1 MVCLHMARKLIQNGD
16 IVSLDEDV
24 GDLENGD
31 ILIEDGEIIDIG
43 QDLSDTAGGAEVV
56 DASDHVVVPGF
67 VDSHIHLAQTQVRGI
82 AGDWSLM
89 GEYFEHMLG
98 NITGLYQPEDMYLG
112 GLFGA
117 LEKLYTGTTTA
128 LDWSYPNSL
137 EHGERAVDAL
147 KDAGLRTVYTYGPP
161 GDDAAKW
168 WYDSD
173 VGLPEQNIREL
184 YNEEIRDDDLLSLA
198 IGLRGPDFCTD
209 EIARSDLELAR
220 DMGVIATI
228 HMGAAQWTS
237 SEYNPGYQGFGAIED
252 MLGPDVN
259 IAHANHFSQ
268 EEVQHAVDQG
278 ATFSST
284 PEVEMQMGH
293 GIPVT
298 GKVLDAGGR
307 VAWGVDVCSN
317 VSGDMGSQMRIGLQ
331 VHRMLENQ
339 DLLEAGEEVIETELS
354 AQETLE
360 MATVEG
366 AKALG
371 MEDEIGTLTPGKRAD
386 IVMIDMNDFMTAPS
400 HSPVQTAVFQADQ
413 SHIDTVLVD
422 GEFRVRDGELLND
435 LVDEEFDR
443 FVESGERL
451 IEEAGID
458 M

>member
-1 MVCLHMARKLIQNGD
+1 MSQTLIRGGT
-16 IVSLDEDV
+16 IVSLDPEIGQVDDGDV
-24 GDLENGD
+24 M
-31 ILIEDGEIIDIG
+31 IEGGEIVEIG
-43 QDLSDTAGGAEVV
+43 RGLTASNAEVI
-56 DASDHVVVPGF
+56 DAESHIVLPGF

-89 GEYFEHMLG
+89 GEYFDHMLG

-147 KDAGLRTVYTYGPP
+147 QDAGLRAVYTYGPP

-168 WYDSD
+168 WFNSD
-173 VGLPEQNIREL
+173 VGLPQQNIREL
-184 YNEEIRDDDLLSLA
+184 YTEKIRDDDLLNPAL
-198 IGLRGPDFCTD
+198 GLRGPDFCTD
-209 EIARSDLELAR
+209 ETARNDMELAR
-220 DMGVIATI
+220 EMGALATI
-228 HMGAAQWTS
+228 HMGAALWPS
-237 SEYNPGYQGFGAIED
+237 SVYGEDYQGFGCIQD

-259 IAHANHFSQ
+259 IAHGNHFSQ
-268 EEVQHAVDQG
+268 EDIQHAVDAG
-278 ATFSST
+278 ASFSST

-298 GKVLDAGGR
+298 GKVLEAGGR
-307 VAWGVDVCSN
+307 PTWGVDVCSN
-317 VSGDMGSQMRIGLQ
+317 ISSDMGSQMRVGMQ
-331 VHRMLENQ
+331 VQRMFDNQEILEGN
-339 DLLEAGEEVIETELS
+339 EEVAEVSITCRD
-354 AQETLE
+354 TLE
-360 MATVEG
+360 MATIEG

-386 IVMIDMNDFMTAPS
+386 VIMLREDDFLTAPS
-400 HSPVQTAVFQADQ
+400 HDPIQTVVFQSDP

-422 GEFRVRDGELLND
+422 GEVVKRDGELLNP

-443 FVESGERL
+443 FVQSGRRL
-451 IEEAGID
+451 IDEAGLEL
-458 M
+458 